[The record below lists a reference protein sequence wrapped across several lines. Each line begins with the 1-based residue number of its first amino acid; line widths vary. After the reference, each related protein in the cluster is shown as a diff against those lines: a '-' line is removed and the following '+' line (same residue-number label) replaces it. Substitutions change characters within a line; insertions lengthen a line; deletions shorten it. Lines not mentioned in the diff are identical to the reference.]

1 MPKLTASKEEVKGL
15 PPMVEGMVTIR
26 LDGFKPSLSSK
37 KDSVNLNPELKVI
50 NHAEYNDRNVF
61 ENLNTK
67 GKWVWKDFCHAF
79 GVPLIE
85 GPNGDFEFPG
95 DFNCSAHGA
104 SCDGSDPQNWVYQG
118 PLLGQ
123 QAQIYL
129 VQSDN
134 SKGGIKNAVKYYVCK
149 IAGCAEKHSANLVK

>member
-15 PPMVEGMVTIR
+15 PPMNEGMLTVR
-26 LDGFKPSLSSK
+26 LDGFKPALSKK
-37 KDSVNLNPELKVI
+37 KDSVNLNPQMKII
-50 NHAEYNDRNVF
+50 NHPEYNDRNVF

-79 GVPLIE
+79 GIPLIDSSD
-85 GPNGDFEFPG
+85 GGAEFPG
-95 DFNCSAHGA
+95 DF
-104 SCDGSDPQNWVYQG
+104 DGPEDQPDKWQYRG

-129 VQSDN
+129 VQGDN
-134 SKGGIKNAVKYYVCK
+134 GQGGINNKVKYYVCRVP
-149 IAGCAEKHSANLVK
+149 GCSEKHSDNLAK

>member
-15 PPMVEGMVTIR
+15 PPMQEGFVTVR
-26 LDGFKPSLSSK
+26 LDGFGPKLSLK
-37 KDSVNLNPELKVI
+37 KDSVNLNPVMKVI
-50 NHAEYNDRNVF
+50 NHAEYNDRPVF

-79 GVPLIE
+79 GVPLVE
-85 GPNGDFEFPG
+85 GSNGDVEFPG
-95 DFNCSAHGA
+95 DF
-104 SCDGSDPQNWVYQG
+104 DGPEDDPTKWQYRG
-118 PLLGQ
+118 PLVGQ

-129 VQSDN
+129 VQADN

-149 IAGCAEKHSANLVK
+149 VAGCVEKHSSNLVG